1 VASIPYRNSGTG
13 SSQPLTISVYEM
25 SLPLTAGKT
34 VAAVT
39 LPYVGDSASGVAAMH
54 IFAVGLG

>member
-1 VASIPYRNSGTG
+1 
-13 SSQPLTISVYEM
+13 M

-39 LPYVGDSASGVAAMH
+39 LPYAGDSVSGVAAMH
-54 IFAVGLG
+54 IFAIGLG